1 MSSPVVLI
9 TGALTGIGRAAAII
23 FAQEGAHIVVSG
35 RRDKQ
40 GQELVAELQGLG
52 AEAIFVRSDVRKD
65 EDVRNLVDQTVK
77 RFGRLDI
84 AVNNAGTEGSPGLV
98 TDQTAESYAATFD
111 TNVLGTLLS
120 MKHELRVMLPQGS
133 GSIVNVSSAYGSVGA
148 AGASVYVAS
157 KHAVEG
163 LTKSAALEV
172 AGTGVRVNV
181 VAPGTTDT
189 GMLTRFTSTDE
200 NKSALVSTVP
210 VKRLAKPKE
219 LGVSEN
225 VTILDDGGNLKA
237 FGRMDGAPIP
247 TIEMAQNKAYTALL
261 GVSTQ
266 DFFNFIQGDPSLL
279 AGIPTLAR
287 MAAWGGGFPI
297 RVNGEVVGAIGVS
310 GAPTVQNDV
319 DCARAALALVS
330 DEVQLARIAGGFP
343 S

>member
-1 MSSPVVLI
+1 MSSPIVLI
-9 TGALTGIGRAAAII
+9 TGALTGIGRAAAVI
-23 FAQEGAHIVVSG
+23 FAQEGARIVVSG

-77 RFGRLDI
+77 RFGHLDI
-84 AVNNAGTEGSPGLV
+84 AVNNAGTEGVPGLV

-133 GSIVNVSSAYGSVGA
+133 GSIVNVSSAYGSIGA

-189 GMLTRFTSTDE
+189 GMLTRFTNTVE
-200 NKSALVSTVP
+200 NKAALVSTVP
-210 VKRLAKPKE
+210 VKRLAAPE
-219 LGVSEN
+219 EIARVIVFVASANASYMTGASIPV
-225 VTILDDGGNLKA
+225 DGG
-237 FGRMDGAPIP
+237 M
-247 TIEMAQNKAYTALL
+247 
-261 GVSTQ
+261 
-266 DFFNFIQGDPSLL
+266 L
-279 AGIPTLAR
+279 A
-287 MAAWGGGFPI
+287 
-297 RVNGEVVGAIGVS
+297 
-310 GAPTVQNDV
+310 D
-319 DCARAALALVS
+319 
-330 DEVQLARIAGGFP
+330 
-343 S
+343 